1 MGGPVGTSTASTASP
16 SGTPGGDPR
25 RRLTAAQRYE
35 QVVGAAV
42 LAFAASG
49 YAGTT
54 TDDVAR
60 RVGVSQPYIIRLFG
74 TKQALFLAAIERAC
88 NQIEQTFRDAAA
100 RHQDLRYLGLAFK
113 TLLGQRELLLLLLH
127 GFAASGD
134 PAVGPVIRRRYG
146 DIYRL
151 VRELTGAD
159 AAQAREFLS
168 TGMLLTVLSAM
179 DVVAPDLSGREPWAD
194 ELMKSLPRSAAP
206 RPPGGEPA
214 ARRPRRQR

>member
-1 MGGPVGTSTASTASP
+1 VGTSTDSTASQN
-16 SGTPGGDPR
+16 SKPGSHPR
-25 RRLTAAQRYE
+25 RRLTSAQRYE
-35 QVVGAAV
+35 QVVAAAV

-74 TKQALFLAAIERAC
+74 TKQALFLAAVDRAC
-88 NQIEQTFRDAAA
+88 TQIEETFRDTAGRSA
-100 RHQDLRYLGLAFK
+100 DLRSLGRAFK
-113 TLLGQRELLLLLLH
+113 TLLGQRELLLVLLH

-134 PAVGPVIRRRYG
+134 PAVGPVVRRRYG
-146 DIYRL
+146 DMYRL

-179 DVVAPDLSGREPWAD
+179 DVVAPDHSGREPWAD
-194 ELMKSLPRSAAP
+194 ELLKSLPESSAP
-206 RPPGGEPA
+206 RSPGGDPVA
-214 ARRPRRQR
+214 HKQPRQR

>member
-16 SGTPGGDPR
+16 GGTPGGGPR

-42 LAFAASG
+42 FAFAASG

-74 TKQALFLAAIERAC
+74 TKQALFLAAIDRAC
-88 NQIEQTFRDAAA
+88 NEIEQTFRDAGA
-100 RHQDLRYLGLAFK
+100 RQQDLGYLGLAFK

-179 DVVAPDLSGREPWAD
+179 DVVGPDLTGREPWAD
-194 ELMKSLPRSAAP
+194 ELMKSLPRSSAP